1 MTDQPPAS
9 EAAPHREAHFGA
21 ANPLAEKLI
30 GSGKKC
36 QGTTSVVP
44 QMAHSKSQGFSP

>member
-1 MTDQPPAS
+1 MSTWALK
-9 EAAPHREAHFGA
+9 AK
-21 ANPLAEKLI
+21 EKLN

-44 QMAHSKSQGFSP
+44 QMAEKKGGL

>member
-1 MTDQPPAS
+1 LQPAEELLGFCEKRQDATS
-9 EAAPHREAHFGA
+9 QVS
-21 ANPLAEKLI
+21 EKLL

-44 QMAHSKSQGFSP
+44 HMPQK

>member
-1 MTDQPPAS
+1 MERNELPRAS
-9 EAAPHREAHFGA
+9 QVAQ
-21 ANPLAEKLI
+21 KLT

-44 QMAHSKSQGFSP
+44 KKANTDCGL

>member
-1 MTDQPPAS
+1 MRRWLQL
-9 EAAPHREAHFGA
+9 EGYR
-21 ANPLAEKLI
+21 LYKVVKKLT

-44 QMAHSKSQGFSP
+44 KVPLISMGFSP